1 MQSRRESSLSRMR
14 WFAAFALFLLATTAV
29 PLLAASPAEGSEELP
44 AEELPAPD
52 FTEVER
58 EEREHAEWLLSP
70 EAESQREASRTAYTA
85 LSTGEAQSLLLEAFP
100 KQFKELN
107 ADPARFLSELEIE
120 EPLGTYGARI
130 ATGEDESALV
140 ESAVPVESDL
150 GGEGKEPVDL
160 ALEKSGEGFVPEN
173 PLTEVEL
180 PGSAEEP
187 LQTQSG
193 VEVALPASDDHAAEP
208 LGDKNLFY
216 PETDTATDTLV
227 SPIAGGVEVFEQLRS
242 PESPEQFSF
251 ALSLPVGASLQESEG
266 GGAEVLSSSEDQIE
280 NVPPPSAVDAQGTEV
295 PVTMSVEGNS
305 LVLEV
310 PHTSREVA
318 YPILVD
324 PELLTD
330 SPSFTIPGEW
340 TPSSNGDYTL
350 SNLGYRLAAI
360 SKGHVKYGANTHGQ
374 WVYVAP
380 GETTYI
386 KQATFSGI
394 YFYINNVKCNNSQPH
409 GYLGLYNVN
418 SQKYVSQGGY
428 AGTTILGVKFETG
441 VVGSK
446 ETRDAVIGIGTAEKT
461 IELECAHEFYV
472 GGVTVVE
479 TDPEAPTI
487 NSVSGVPS
495 GWFDPAKVGEA
506 TITATDPGVGLEEL
520 TVGDGGGT
528 ATKEFHCS
536 GLSGNRCPRQFP
548 WKINPNYVEGE
559 HTLKV
564 SAEDALAISSHVT
577 NWSTPTKVDTKA
589 PDIDLQGQLAVV
601 TKEQGTDKEAAER
614 PQSAGDD
621 ELSLPV
627 YNLEIKA
634 TDGNEKGTEAERQS
648 GVKNIEVFLDGSKQ
662 KVPWEAQ
669 GCTQKQSSCKMEK
682 TYQLKLVG
690 LSAGEHKLK
699 VIATDQVGLNA
710 DAKSN
715 SNTSPPPG

>member
-251 ALSLPVGASLQESEG
+251 GFEPACWSIASGERRRRGRSPLLLRRPDRRTCRPLLQLMPKAPKS
-266 GGAEVLSSSEDQIE
+266 
-280 NVPPPSAVDAQGTEV
+280 PWM
-295 PVTMSVEGNS
+295 MSVEGNS

-310 PHTSREVA
+310 PHTLTRSR
-318 YPILVD
+318 
-324 PELLTD
+324 
-330 SPSFTIPGEW
+330 
-340 TPSSNGDYTL
+340 L
-350 SNLGYRLAAI
+350 SN
-360 SKGHVKYGANTHGQ
+360 
-374 WVYVAP
+374 
-380 GETTYI
+380 
-386 KQATFSGI
+386 
-394 YFYINNVKCNNSQPH
+394 
-409 GYLGLYNVN
+409 
-418 SQKYVSQGGY
+418 
-428 AGTTILGVKFETG
+428 TG
-441 VVGSK
+441 
-446 ETRDAVIGIGTAEKT
+446 
-461 IELECAHEFYV
+461 
-472 GGVTVVE
+472 
-479 TDPEAPTI
+479 
-487 NSVSGVPS
+487 
-495 GWFDPAKVGEA
+495 
-506 TITATDPGVGLEEL
+506 
-520 TVGDGGGT
+520 
-528 ATKEFHCS
+528 
-536 GLSGNRCPRQFP
+536 
-548 WKINPNYVEGE
+548 
-559 HTLKV
+559 
-564 SAEDALAISSHVT
+564 
-577 NWSTPTKVDTKA
+577 
-589 PDIDLQGQLAVV
+589 
-601 TKEQGTDKEAAER
+601 R
-614 PQSAGDD
+614 P
-621 ELSLPV
+621 
-627 YNLEIKA
+627 
-634 TDGNEKGTEAERQS
+634 
-648 GVKNIEVFLDGSKQ
+648 
-662 KVPWEAQ
+662 
-669 GCTQKQSSCKMEK
+669 
-682 TYQLKLVG
+682 
-690 LSAGEHKLK
+690 
-699 VIATDQVGLNA
+699 
-710 DAKSN
+710 
-715 SNTSPPPG
+715 